1 MADTRKLKDEANAM
15 AQKGK
20 LDKALAL
27 FLEVNQQDP
36 NDLLTQLQCG
46 HLLRKLQKNTEA
58 FAFYMNVAK
67 TYANMQLPLK
77 AVAACKL
84 AIEVNP
90 QEKQAQELLTSLI
103 GRHIAEAAPKP
114 TISAIAIDVG
124 AGDINVD
131 ASAKD
136 QTATEAGIIAP
147 SSIPLFADLPAE
159 VFTKVLTDMRSIK
172 ISPNEVIL
180 REGEESK
187 AMFVITHGEV
197 RVTKKSGDQDIVLA
211 RLSDGSFFGE
221 IALLTDSP
229 RTATVT
235 AEQETLLLQIER
247 PTIEYIVSQ
256 FPAVRDTLLRFY
268 RSRLI
273 GQLIAISPALGSLGV
288 KQRIDLI
295 QKFVYREAPTGKALL
310 TQGQVG
316 DGLYLLVAGRVK
328 VIRHIEGASHEVAT
342 LRPGDIFGE
351 MSLINNEP
359 VSADVVAIGKCIVLR
374 LPRDQILDL
383 ASTYPQL
390 LADLASLSSQRSHSL
405 LELETTLDMGGAK
418 LKI

>member
-1 MADTRKLKDEANAM
+1 VADIRKLKDEANAL

-27 FLEVNQQDP
+27 FLEVSQNDP

-46 HLLRKLQKNTEA
+46 HLLRKLQKNDEA
-58 FAFYMNVAK
+58 FAFYLKVAK
-67 TYANMQLPLK
+67 TYASMQLPLK

-84 AIEVNP
+84 AIEVRP
-90 QEKQAQELLTSLI
+90 DAKEAQTLLTSLV
-103 GRHIAEAAPKP
+103 GRHTSEAVAKPIAAAAP
-114 TISAIAIDVG
+114 IDIG

-131 ASAKD
+131 ATAKN
-136 QTATEAGIIAP
+136 QLATEAGIIAP

-159 VFTKVLTDMRSIK
+159 VFAKVLTDTRSLK
-172 ISPNEVIL
+172 VSAGDVIL
-180 REGEESK
+180 REGDDSH
-187 AMFVITHGEV
+187 AMFIITHGAV
-197 RVTKKSGDQDIVLA
+197 RISKRSGDQDIVLA
-211 RLSDGSFFGE
+211 RLSDGAFFGE

-235 AEQETLLLQIER
+235 AEQETLLLQVER

-256 FPAVRDTLLRFY
+256 YPAVRDTLLRFY

-295 QKFVYREAPTGKALL
+295 QKFVYREAESGRHVL
-310 TQGQVG
+310 TQGQPG

-328 VIRHIEGASHEVAT
+328 VIRHVDDKSHDVAT
-342 LRPGDIFGE
+342 LKPGDIFGE

-359 VSADVVAIGKCIVLR
+359 VSADVIAIGKCIVLR
-374 LPRDQILDL
+374 LPRAQFLDL
-383 ASTYPQL
+383 ASSYPQL
-390 LADLASLSSQRSHSL
+390 LADLASLSSQRSHAL
-405 LELETTLDMGGAK
+405 LELEATLDIGGAK
-418 LKI
+418 LQI